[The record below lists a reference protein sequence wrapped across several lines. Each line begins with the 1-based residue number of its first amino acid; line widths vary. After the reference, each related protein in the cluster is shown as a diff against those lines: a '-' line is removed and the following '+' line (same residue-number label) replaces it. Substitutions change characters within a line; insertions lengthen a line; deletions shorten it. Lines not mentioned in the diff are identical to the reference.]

1 LNLVAGTS
9 EIDTPKRLGVA
20 VTLPMRDFENRKA
33 GTYRINTGCQWMEE
47 KLNNDDMRYSRK
59 TEAIRIFTDDCPEM
73 RQRDKLW

>member
-1 LNLVAGTS
+1 
-9 EIDTPKRLGVA
+9 
-20 VTLPMRDFENRKA
+20 MRDFENRKA